1 MRILDEI
8 SWIAD
13 KSIHNTGAQM
23 EKLRERSGA
32 AGHIYEPPTTPPSP
46 VYTPAPEYKYKCK
59 FSGQLIAVSS

>member
-13 KSIHNTGAQM
+13 KSLHNTGAQM

-46 VYTPAPEYKYKCK
+46 VHTPAPEYKYKCK

>member
-46 VYTPAPEYKYKCK
+46 VHTPAPEYKYKCK

>member
-32 AGHIYEPPTTPPSP
+32 AGHIYEPPTTPPLQS
-46 VYTPAPEYKYKCK
+46 TPRHQNININVN
-59 FSGQLIAVSS
+59 FLVS